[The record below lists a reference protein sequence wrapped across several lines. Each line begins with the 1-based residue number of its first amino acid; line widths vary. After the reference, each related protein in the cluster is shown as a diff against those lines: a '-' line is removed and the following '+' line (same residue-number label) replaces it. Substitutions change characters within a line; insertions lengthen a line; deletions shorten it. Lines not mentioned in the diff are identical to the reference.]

1 MCEFLNQDANFGACV
16 LNFAR
21 GPAEFCGCN
30 RVVAGS
36 LWRRRHSGAAR
47 KEALMR
53 NIAFTASLICCLVLP
68 GMVSAMP
75 VAPGA
80 LRSQKASS
88 AQIVPPA
95 GGCGHH
101 RHRGSDGNC

>member
-1 MCEFLNQDANFGACV
+1 VRMSSK
-16 LNFAR
+16 NFAR
-21 GPAEFCGCN
+21 GPAEFWVCN
-30 RVVAGS
+30 LAAEGS
-36 LWRRRHSGAAR
+36 FWRWRHTGAAR

-53 NIAFTASLICCLVLP
+53 NIAFIASLICCLVLP

-88 AQIVPPA
+88 AQIVPTA
-95 GGCGHH
+95 QGCGHH
-101 RHRGSDGNC
+101 RHRGSDGNCQ